1 MKGKEEMTKNND
13 KKSILDDMNVFFN
26 SNSLFKLKELKTDI
40 IDESDKYI
48 INIDVPGVDKEN
60 INITYNEGYLNIYV
74 SKTESNEE
82 MFNYIKRERIA
93 SSISRRYYLGNVNE
107 EKISAKLENGV
118 LNIICKKLEE
128 EPNKNIKIE

>member
-1 MKGKEEMTKNND
+1 MKGKDEMIKNND